1 MGTSWDEFLHFKTY
15 PGWNHIKTIQKILR
29 IHGAL
34 SWERGVPVTN
44 PGQPIKGSFSL
55 CLLRFAKKT
64 HQLQP
69 YFSDKKRKWF
79 LRKGRR
85 RLVASSNHAPK
96 QPKREKLRMR
106 RSKTAIFCT
115 QEIAKKKLIVTTSW
129 NEKISRVNYFFLNWP
144 TSWGKI
150 RVWTL
155 YHDEQWGVLK
165 MWKVIPTPKC
175 WEYGSEGMYTAW
187 IITLH
192 CLHLPHPFSKKA
204 YFRKVPLMVL
214 LKQNTVPTA
223 GKAKSEENCHHS
235 LSWLETHKYPTMLMV
250 CFPQIH
256 ASCPFPSML
265 SFYQKVFVMRL
276 LVYHHHPGS
285 NKTTFCAVLG
295 SSPAGRHLKLVN
307 EPAYDWGMCLPGA
320 R

>member
-96 QPKREKLRMR
+96 QPKREKLHMR

-115 QEIAKKKLIVTTSW
+115 QEIAKKNWSSQQAEMRKYPELITFFSTDQLLEGRSEYEPYIMMN
-129 NEKISRVNYFFLNWP
+129 NEVCS
-144 TSWGKI
+144 
-150 RVWTL
+150 
-155 YHDEQWGVLK
+155 
-165 MWKVIPTPKC
+165 KC
-175 WEYGSEGMYTAW
+175 GRLFPPQNAEN
-187 IITLH
+187 
-192 CLHLPHPFSKKA
+192 
-204 YFRKVPLMVL
+204 MVL
-214 LKQNTVPTA
+214 RGCIQPEL
-223 GKAKSEENCHHS
+223 
-235 LSWLETHKYPTMLMV
+235 
-250 CFPQIH
+250 
-256 ASCPFPSML
+256 
-265 SFYQKVFVMRL
+265 
-276 LVYHHHPGS
+276 
-285 NKTTFCAVLG
+285 
-295 SSPAGRHLKLVN
+295 
-307 EPAYDWGMCLPGA
+307 
-320 R
+320 